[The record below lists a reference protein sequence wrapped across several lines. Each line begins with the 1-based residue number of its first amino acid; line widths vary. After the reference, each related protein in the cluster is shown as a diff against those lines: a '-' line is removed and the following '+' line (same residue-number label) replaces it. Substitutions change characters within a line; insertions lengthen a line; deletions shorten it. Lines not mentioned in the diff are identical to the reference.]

1 MSRIYKS
8 ILPTSQRSEYLENT
22 NVSFRLSFEG
32 QQIIQNSVRLCGHL
46 FVDNIGA
53 STYDAPTGIH
63 GAVSQ
68 VSVEMAKRGMVESL
82 QGLPRWMKMQSET
95 RQNDTEILSNS
106 VNTTSLT
113 LAKDDQTQK
122 FLAGVKE
129 LNKLPFACRLNCCL
143 NNANGAIRW
152 SKSGAITLNIRLAS
166 KDQFLTGTTAAT
178 AYKLTH
184 LELMY
189 QTVPEQKSS
198 KPVESSTYY
207 MVKHTLNSANSSINT
222 KIPQNVQSVSAS
234 FILASRE
241 NSSTF
246 NNLECAVL
254 PSVSRVQF
262 TFNDSQNLVLQNIT
276 SEQEILYNY
285 LRSMGVRDFNNIRV
299 NTLVNESKTY
309 GIGLN
314 FYRPVSERVGM
325 EIVSGVASGT
335 PTSMYLYFR
344 SVLSF

>member
-8 ILPTSQRSEYLENT
+8 IYPTSQRSEYLENT

-32 QQIIQNSVRLCGHL
+32 QQIVQNSVRLCGNL
-46 FVDNIGA
+46 SVSTIGG
-53 STYDAPTGIH
+53 SSYDAPTGIH
-63 GAVSQ
+63 GAISQ

-82 QGLPRWMKMQSET
+82 QALPRWMKMQSET

-113 LAKDDQTQK
+113 LARDDQTTK
-122 FLAGVKE
+122 FLDGVKE
-129 LNKLPFACRLNCCL
+129 LNVLPFACRLNCCL

-152 SKSGAITLNIRLAS
+152 SRTGAITLNLRLAS

-178 AYKLTH
+178 AYKLTN

-189 QTVPEQKSS
+189 QTVPEQKSN
-198 KPVESSTYY
+198 KPVQSSTYY

-234 FILASRE
+234 FILADRE
-241 NSSTF
+241 NNKDY

-262 TFNDSQNLVLQNIT
+262 TFNDSQNLVLQNMS

-299 NTLVNESKTY
+299 NTLVNESKSY

-314 FYRPVSERVGM
+314 FYRPVSERVGL
-325 EIVSGVASGT
+325 EIVSGVQSNT

-344 SVLSF
+344 SVISF